1 MYSAYLEPSS
11 ISSVLFDFTVFG
23 SLISPDVP
31 FEIFEFDPEL
41 VLPAPRQHVDVFVSE
56 PELPGG
62 VAEAVLVLLPVLVE
76 ARPRFLVVIASLD
89 HLRFRDYDRS
99 IRHPL
104 WIDATC
110 MWNLPSILQS
120 FSASRRRL

>member
-89 HLRFRDYDRS
+89 QLRFRDYDRS
-99 IRHPL
+99 
-104 WIDATC
+104 ATLC
-110 MWNLPSILQS
+110 G
-120 FSASRRRL
+120 